1 MKVQWQYIIDDC
13 KRRGPQAQEKIYR
26 YFYPSMIK
34 LCFRYTKGN
43 KDEAGAIY
51 NQAMLKVF
59 QNIHQYQGTGE
70 PGAWIRKIV
79 VNCCIDHCR
88 SNIRVATEEL
98 SDTTDILQVIPD
110 TYNRISAN
118 EVLDLIHELPSHTGL
133 VFNLFV
139 IEGYKHDEIGKLL
152 GISAG
157 TSKWHLNEARRLL
170 KLKLETL
177 VQKEYVSNGIR
188 TATY

>member
-1 MKVQWQYIIDDC
+1 LQLNWQHILDAC
-13 KRRGPQAQEKIYR
+13 KKGDPQVQEKLYR
-26 YFYPSMIK
+26 YYYPSMIK
-34 LCFRYTKGN
+34 LCFRYSKGN

-51 NQAMLKVF
+51 NQAMLKVL
-59 QNIHQYQGTGE
+59 QRIHQYQGTGE

-79 VNCCIDHCR
+79 LNCCIDYCR
-88 SNIRVATEEL
+88 SRIKPATDEL
-98 SDTTDILQVIPD
+98 SDTADILQVIPD

-118 EVLDLIHELPSHTGL
+118 EVLELINELPVNTAL

-139 IEGYKHDEIGKLL
+139 MEGYKHEEIGKIL

-170 KLKLETL
+170 KIKLETFL
-177 VQKEYVSNGIR
+177 QKEYMNNGIR